1 MLWYQV
7 LSMLQ
12 CWKVLVPLQM
22 MDDFEVVSSSLEQL
36 IKRPEL
42 IAPPLFVGAPT
53 DPVPNDV
60 GGT

>member
-1 MLWYQV
+1 MLWYRV
-7 LSMLQ
+7 LLMLQ

-42 IAPPLFVGAPT
+42 IAPPLSVGDPT